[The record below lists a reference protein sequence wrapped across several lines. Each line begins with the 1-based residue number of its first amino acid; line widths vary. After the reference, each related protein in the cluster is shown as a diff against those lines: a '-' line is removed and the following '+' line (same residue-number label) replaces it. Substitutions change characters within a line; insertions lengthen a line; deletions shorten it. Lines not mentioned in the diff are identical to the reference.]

1 VNWPR
6 IEPDA
11 MRDMEKAVAYFEQQG
26 LKQKAAFAKLLSE
39 ALSLIAKS
47 PRRHA
52 RLETNKTDR
61 EIRRVVIQR
70 FRYLVIFEM
79 VRETPRV
86 LAVTHASQEPNSWQ
100 RQDSGD

>member
-1 VNWPR
+1 VKWPR

-11 MRDMEKAVAYFEQQG
+11 VRDMEKAVAYFAQQS
-26 LKQKAAFAKLLSE
+26 LEHKAAFAKSLRE
-39 ALSLIAKS
+39 ALSQIAKA

-61 EIRRVVIQR
+61 EIRRVIIPR

-79 VRETPRV
+79 MRETPRV
-86 LAVTHASQEPNSWQ
+86 LAVMHASQEPNAWQ
-100 RQDSGD
+100 RDDSCD